1 MIFQIGH
8 EPVPPHAT
16 KTLFGR
22 PALALPN
29 VFQYSTYNVDDF

>member
-1 MIFQIGH
+1 MMFQIGY
-8 EPVPPHAT
+8 EPVPPRTT

-29 VFQYSTYNVDDF
+29 VFQYSKYNVDDF